1 MNTKET
7 ALIALMATVFSL
19 VVCQVLA
26 RVGAQQV
33 HLSGAQAM
41 SGLAICLAGVAV
53 GLLLVLGASTFQG
66 SESGLER
73 SLGAFGLVLGCA
85 LLLALLVSQRP
96 AHAHATHHAAQPA
109 NGVMD
114 RVVLLAPGSWR

>member
-7 ALIALMATVFSL
+7 ALIAMMATVFSL
-19 VVCQVLA
+19 VVCQVLV
-26 RVGAQQV
+26 RLGSQHV

-53 GLLLVLGASTFQG
+53 GLLLVLCASVFQ
-66 SESGLER
+66 ESGSKLER
-73 SLGAFGLVLGCA
+73 SLGAVGLALGCA
-85 LLLALLVSQRP
+85 LLLALVVGHRP
-96 AHAHATHHAAQPA
+96 ARVQSTQPA
-109 NGVMD
+109 LSGVVD